1 MSLDNG
7 ADAILLLPD
16 DQKVKRPLISMV
28 HGGPF
33 SSFPFH
39 QFSPFRHHYL
49 QNGYN
54 LLIINF
60 RGSRGYGKQVME
72 SILGNIGDQDVF
84 DASELTLKACKEFP
98 DQIDAEKVGITGGSF
113 GGFLTTWLIGHPKY
127 NYIWKAAVAWNAIVD
142 LNYMSVC
149 ADVPDWCFAVAMR
162 KKMEEAQ
169 ITKEEVTAL
178 FERSPISVVQ
188 NVNCPTCLLAG

>member
-1 MSLDNG
+1 
-7 ADAILLLPD
+7 
-16 DQKVKRPLISMV
+16 
-28 HGGPF
+28 
-33 SSFPFH
+33 
-39 QFSPFRHHYL
+39 
-49 QNGYN
+49 
-54 LLIINF
+54 
-60 RGSRGYGKQVME
+60 ME

-84 DASELTLKACKEFP
+84 DASELTLKACKDFP
-98 DQIDAEKVGITGGSF
+98 DQIDGDKVGITGGSF

-188 NVNCPTCLLAG
+188 NVNCPTCLLAGQIDLRTPPDQSYRYMHSLKKRGIPHKLISYPGEAHLLDNKFETVADN